1 MIMKFRQTFFE
12 LLHPQSDGRLRRYI
26 GMQDLTL
33 SQRCTT
39 TYLIIYI
46 VELGREL
53 NEYRQCHGM
62 TANRVFLIYQWQW
75 MMNFN

>member
-1 MIMKFRQTFFE
+1 
-12 LLHPQSDGRLRRYI
+12 
-26 GMQDLTL
+26 MQDLTL

-53 NEYRQCHGM
+53 NEYRQYHGM
-62 TANRVFLIYQWQW
+62 TANRVYLS
-75 MMNFN
+75 MAMDDEL